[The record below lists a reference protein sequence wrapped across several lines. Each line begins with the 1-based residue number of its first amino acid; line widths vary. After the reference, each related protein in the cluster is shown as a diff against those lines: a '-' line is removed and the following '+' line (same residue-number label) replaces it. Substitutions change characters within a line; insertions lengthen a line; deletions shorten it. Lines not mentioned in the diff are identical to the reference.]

1 MAPLVDSNYCGLM
14 SRTIINLILLVNIMG
29 TIFIIICLIGI
40 PYGLAFYIFES
51 KKKIKSYDEFLIKE
65 RMPYDLQ
72 QGKLI
77 FNETDIEC
85 LGPYPC
91 RGRIDQGFLVENRFV
106 PLDTKTRKR
115 HRYYESDVIQ
125 LSLYAYIVYHRYRL
139 APACYGY
146 VRTVVFHS
154 TGKSV
159 EYHYVK
165 LYGFAYLE
173 QNYLTKK
180 DIYAAV

>member
-1 MAPLVDSNYCGLM
+1 
-14 SRTIINLILLVNIMG
+14 MG
-29 TIFIIICLIGI
+29 TFFIIICLIGI

-51 KKKIKSYDEFLIKE
+51 KKKIKSYDAFLINE
-65 RMPYDLQ
+65 NMPYDLQ

-91 RGRIDQGFLVENRFV
+91 RGRIDQGFLVENKFV

-139 APACYGY
+139 QPAFYGY
-146 VRTVVFHS
+146 VRTVVFNER
-154 TGKSV
+154 GKTI
-159 EYHYVK
+159 EYHAVK
-165 LYGFAYLE
+165 LYSFDYLE
-173 QNYLTKK
+173 RFIFKQKGNH
-180 DIYAAV
+180 AAV